1 MSQHDNLGQDPYGY
15 ADLDIYTFDVNF
27 DRKFGFNVDAPV
39 KADSETSPAAHPHLV
54 GMDDGE
60 LFVVA
65 TPDAIFGPY
74 ATKAAAQSLLDD
86 GTVNA
91 DESLVMQLIY
101 P

>member
-1 MSQHDNLGQDPYGY
+1 MTHDPYGY
-15 ADLDIYTFDVNF
+15 ADLDIYTFGVNF
-27 DRKFGFNVDAPV
+27 DQGGFKVDAPV
-39 KADSETSPAAHPHLV
+39 KQESETSPAAHPHLE
-54 GMDDGE
+54 GLDD
-60 LFVVA
+60 LFGQIWVVA

-91 DESLVMQLIY
+91 DESLVTQLIY